1 MDLATIL
8 GLLAGFGVVLAAI
21 LIGGNIGGFIDVPSI
36 LIVIGGGL
44 STTLMRFSLKGV
56 GRALVTG
63 GKVAFLDKTIQPRD
77 VIMKVSEMADLVRKS
92 GPIALEGISI
102 DDPNLAKGSQYI
114 ADGYD
119 VVFIKDAMELARDRY
134 LGRLAEGQRVFKS
147 LGDAAPA
154 FGMIGTIVGL
164 VAMLSNMDDP
174 SKIGPSMAIALLTT
188 LYGAVVANVICLPIA
203 DKLAAK
209 LDVEEVNQTL
219 IIDGI
224 MQVKAGSSSSVV
236 RERLQAYLPENQKH
250 LLEAA

>member
-8 GLLAGFGVVLAAI
+8 GLVAGTTVVLIAI
-21 LIGGNIGGFIDVPSI
+21 LLGGNLGGFIDVPSI
-36 LIVIGGGL
+36 LIVIGGGFAA
-44 STTLMRFSLKGV
+44 TLMRFPLAGV
-56 GRALVTG
+56 GRALMTG
-63 GKVAFLDKTIQPRD
+63 GKVAFMDRVVQPRD
-77 VIMKVSEMADLVRKS
+77 VILKLSEMADMVRKS
-92 GPIALEGISI
+92 GPIALEGVQF
-102 DDPNLAKGSQYI
+102 DDQNLARGAQYI

-164 VAMLSNMDDP
+164 VQMLSNMEDP
-174 SKIGPSMAIALLTT
+174 SKIGPAMAIALLTT

-203 DKLAAK
+203 DKLGAK

-224 MQVKAGSSSSVV
+224 MQVKAGSSASVV
-236 RERLQAYLPENQKH
+236 RERLHAYLPDHQKQMP
-250 LLEAA
+250 EAA